1 MPDLDRRLAAVALD
15 QHSLL
20 TWADVVRAGGTT
32 AQVRR
37 RVDAGRWDR
46 VSPGVYRIG
55 GAPWTYDGR
64 VLADVLAAGDGA
76 VASHRCAARLL
87 GLGFASAPTEL
98 TIPRG
103 RHHRPAGALV
113 HQSTDLDR
121 ATLQLVNGIPTTD
134 PARTLLDLGRY
145 IGPVPLRRAIEQARR
160 LGLTDWSDLIGCLA
174 RHARQGRH
182 GIRRLRQVVSA
193 GMVIEEV
200 TDTDSELIAVTLIRE
215 HGLPDPIL
223 HHRVWDDDGDLLAET
238 DLAWPERLAILEI
251 DGPVH
256 LDPEVRRHDDA
267 RDHELRRRGWMVR
280 RVWRDVPLRQPQ
292 VFLQLTRDLLRDA
305 DHRC

>member
-1 MPDLDRRLAAVALD
+1 MSDLDRRLAAVAVD

-20 TWADVVRAGGTT
+20 TWADVARAGGTK
-32 AQVRR
+32 AQASR

-55 GAPWTYDGR
+55 GAPWTYDAR
-64 VLADVLAAGDGA
+64 VLADVMAAGDGA

-98 TIPRG
+98 SIPRG

-121 ATLQLVNGIPTTD
+121 ATAQLVRGVPTTD

-160 LGLTDWSDLIGCLA
+160 LGLTDWSDLVSCLA

-238 DLAWPERLAILEI
+238 DLAWPDRRAVIEI

-292 VFLQLTRDLLRDA
+292 VFLRLTRDLLRDA
-305 DHRC
+305 DHRS